1 MSSVVRQFSC
11 FIACMLLLIFSTVQ
25 LTELLH
31 SHAEENHCAQSL
43 TVKKNNSDAA
53 ITKYIAKC
61 KFCKDLAHKQLHH
74 FYTTVPTSV
83 VMLTSFATKPQHGA
97 AQKLFETA
105 IHCWTNKG
113 PPSSYSIS

>member
-1 MSSVVRQFSC
+1 MNSTIRQFSF
-11 FIACMLLLIFSTVQ
+11 FITCMLLLIFSTVQ

-43 TVKKNNSDAA
+43 TIKKYNGSAA
-53 ITKYIAKC
+53 VAKYIAKC

-74 FYTTVPTSV
+74 FYTAVPSSV
-83 VMLTSFATKPQHGA
+83 VILKSFPIKRQHGA

-113 PPSSYSIS
+113 PPSSYSIF